1 MKKVA
6 FCLKGMIKKN
16 NKGEYLDIKSCKNSI
31 DKYIIDQNPNY
42 QFDFFCHCWNEDLET
57 TLKSLYNP
65 KMLLC
70 EDNNK
75 FSNEI
80 LEKCNFSNIP
90 IVLFNQL
97 SHALGIKKCIELKE
111 NYEIQNNLQYDIVIL
126 YRYDLLLWK
135 EILLDEYILN
145 EDNIYV
151 NAHKNCEGDFH
162 FILNNNNSKLF
173 KNLYYSPKIGNF
185 PKDHYWIKNYIINY
199 LKKNLIMDDIV
210 PGKYQELIN
219 KIPVLT

>member
-16 NKGEYLDIKSCKNSI
+16 NKGEYLDIQRCKKSI
-31 DKYIIDQNPNY
+31 DKYIIEQNPNY
-42 QFDFFCHCWNEDLET
+42 QFDFFCQCWNEDLED
-57 TLKSLYNP
+57 TLKSLYKP

-80 LEKCNFSNIP
+80 SEKYNSSSNQF
-90 IVLFNQL
+90 FNQV
-97 SHALGIKKCIELKE
+97 SHSLAIKKCIEIKE

-135 EILLDEYILN
+135 EILLDKYILN
-145 EDNIYV
+145 KDNIYV
-151 NAHKNCEGDFH
+151 NAHINCNGDFH

-173 KNLYYSPKIGNF
+173 KNLYYSPKNGNV
-185 PKDHYWIKNYIINY
+185 PKEHYWIKNYIINY

-210 PGKYQELIN
+210 PGRYQELIN
-219 KIPVLT
+219 KL